1 MKPLHVICVST
12 YSSVAEAY
20 KCALKGI
27 SGSQKNKHVKMF
39 VPPSCPTTTVCSI
52 DGSLS
57 VSSRRGGADVYIR
70 PLAVIVCVCV
80 TVCVSSDVV
89 VITVGCFFFLKDSLQ
104 ICLEL
109 AFLLQAWLWERILI
123 RLWFQFT
130 STHQLSPLSIIW
142 FLPPTC
148 CQCSLKHYTS
158 CLYLFHFCKTCILL

>member
-12 YSSVAEAY
+12 YSSVAKAY

-27 SGSQKNKHVKMF
+27 SGSQKKQ
-39 VPPSCPTTTVCSI
+39 TREDVCSAVVS
-52 DGSLS
+52 DHYCMFNRWQPLGVFSSWRSWCLHS
-57 VSSRRGGADVYIR
+57 SSRSHCM
-70 PLAVIVCVCV
+70 CVCYCL
-80 TVCVSSDVV
+80 CVQWCS
-89 VITVGCFFFLKDSLQ
+89 CNYCRLFFFLKDSLQ

-109 AFLLQAWLWERILI
+109 AFLLQALLWERILI

>member
-89 VITVGCFFFLKDSLQ
+89 VITVGCFFFFEGQPPNLSRTCLPAASVALRKDFNKALVSVYQHTSVVPSLNN
-104 ICLEL
+104 
-109 AFLLQAWLWERILI
+109 LI
-123 RLWFQFT
+123 FT
-130 STHQLSPLSIIW
+130 TNM
-142 FLPPTC
+142 LPV
-148 CQCSLKHYTS
+148 
-158 CLYLFHFCKTCILL
+158 